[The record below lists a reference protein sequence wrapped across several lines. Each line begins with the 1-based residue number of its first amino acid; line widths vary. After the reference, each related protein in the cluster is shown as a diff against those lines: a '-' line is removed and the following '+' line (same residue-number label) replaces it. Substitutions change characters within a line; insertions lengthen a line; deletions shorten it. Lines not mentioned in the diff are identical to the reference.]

1 MFEEPT
7 TMHIRRDGQ
16 YGVPPRQSGQNREA
30 VEANEEL
37 VKELIVCLGEMCD
50 VGYGVQ
56 SRGQCSRV
64 EAIQQ

>member
-16 YGVPPRQSGQNREA
+16 YGVPPRQSGQNQEA

-37 VKELIVCLGEMCD
+37 VKELLFLTEKQM
-50 VGYGVQ
+50 
-56 SRGQCSRV
+56 R
-64 EAIQQ
+64 

>member
-16 YGVPPRQSGQNREA
+16 YGMHPRQSVQNQGA

-37 VKELIVCLGEMCD
+37 VKELIVFVWRRCVM
-50 VGYGVQ
+50 
-56 SRGQCSRV
+56 
-64 EAIQQ
+64 